1 MMYGGV
7 SLAVYINGVA
17 NELFRAV
24 RGRGVYR
31 LLKELTDSDVGVDVV
46 SGTSAGG
53 INGILLGFALSNS
66 REFGPAA
73 GVWRDGAD
81 IGALL
86 RDPSDNNFASLLD
99 SENVYQPRLEQVLHQ
114 MWATP
119 IDAPDDDA
127 TAVRELDLFVTGTD
141 YNGRLSTTL
150 DEAGHSIDVKDHRA
164 LFWLKHRNGRKEQ
177 LHPAADAA
185 GRLPAS
191 PSASSPDAG
200 ITALAT
206 LARITSCFPAAF
218 TPVVVPAK
226 TDSESEA
233 HSKLRMW
240 GRLEDAES
248 YCFID
253 GGVLDNKPFTST
265 IRTIFYRTADRPVR
279 RHVLYVE
286 PDPERFGKGRAP
298 FRVPSFT
305 ESALDSLTKL
315 PGYESI
321 ADDLRLVAE
330 HNDKVDR
337 LARIRAAV
345 AQTSGAPSSGQRELW
360 RKARLS
366 MLRDAMLRRLLGI
379 ERGERLTEEVAA
391 RAKELREHFDRQYLE
406 SVQESE
412 FLLTDFDVGFRLR
425 RLFHV
430 TYTCDDAG
438 ALAVVNHAIEF
449 LEIVRHAMEA
459 ALAAG
464 TEAKGTASPAEV
476 WKLAFRRLTVLLRL
490 DADYHPFPR
499 SRPEDGALEP
509 LSTAELESAK
519 LALDRRLALLHAEA
533 APAGD
538 NVLAISDRYEL
549 AAARAYGKSFEKAY
563 AGYEVLDHWLFPLEF
578 VAGLHERDVIRV
590 TRLSPLDAQRGLCKR
605 DLADKLCGDSLGHF
619 GAFFK
624 RSWRSNDILWG
635 RLDGACQLV
644 ETLAEREWL
653 AATLSAQRG
662 HAICGC
668 DRATPPGERSARVW
682 GWLETHAIF
691 PRAGKTIRRA
701 IAEELARLLDV
712 AFANE
717 RPAEET
723 RAALLAH
730 FETAWSRLVD
740 PIVRAAHLEILDEEL
755 PKVVED
761 AAFEQMQWNQL
772 ATRDGEVRAAPSKT
786 EERAGV
792 SFDATTLTFTANR
805 SHFDP
810 LLVALASRELATKA
824 LDKFRKGDD
833 SSALE
838 DYFRTYRV
846 GNETITDH
854 VPRVVL
860 LELAGRAALV
870 AQNCLVE
877 SFPEPEG
884 VRKHW
889 LYRVFL
895 DWPIRMFDAIGRFL
909 RYAPDARKPF
919 VVASIAYVALA
930 LVVNAVWLKTLYVED
945 GVQRQVALLLF
956 VIGPAVAGLF
966 SWLLIR
972 PFRSARPSGIGSF
985 FRWLFA
991 LAVVLLSILGTLELL
1006 DTDLTPLCSS
1016 APLSALGERCDS
1028 IARGVV
1034 LLVPIA
1040 VGMLLGAFQKPARPA
1055 TSSAPARR
1063 R

>member
-1 MMYGGV
+1 
-7 SLAVYINGVA
+7 
-17 NELFRAV
+17 
-24 RGRGVYR
+24 
-31 LLKELTDSDVGVDVV
+31 
-46 SGTSAGG
+46 
-53 INGILLGFALSNS
+53 
-66 REFGPAA
+66 
-73 GVWRDGAD
+73 
-81 IGALL
+81 
-86 RDPSDNNFASLLD
+86 
-99 SENVYQPRLEQVLHQ
+99 
-114 MWATP
+114 
-119 IDAPDDDA
+119 
-127 TAVRELDLFVTGTD
+127 
-141 YNGRLSTTL
+141 
-150 DEAGHSIDVKDHRA
+150 
-164 LFWLKHRNGRKEQ
+164 
-177 LHPAADAA
+177 
-185 GRLPAS
+185 
-191 PSASSPDAG
+191 
-200 ITALAT
+200 
-206 LARITSCFPAAF
+206 
-218 TPVVVPAK
+218 
-226 TDSESEA
+226 
-233 HSKLRMW
+233 MW
-240 GRLEDAES
+240 GRLEDREA

-286 PDPERFGKGRAP
+286 PDPERFGKGSAP

-366 MLRDAMLRRLLGI
+366 MLRDAMLRRLLGV
-379 ERGERLTEEVAA
+379 ERGERLSEEVAA
-391 RAKELREHFDRQYLE
+391 RAKELRDHFDRQYLE

-430 TYTCDDAG
+430 TYTCDDPQ
-438 ALAVVNHAIEF
+438 ALAVVNRAIEF

-464 TEAKGTASPAEV
+464 TEAKGSAPPAEV

-490 DADYHPFPR
+490 DADFRPFPR
-499 SRPEDGALEP
+499 SRPEEGALEP
-509 LSTAELESAK
+509 LSTEELEGAK
-519 LALDRRLALLHAEA
+519 LELDRRLAALHAEA

-549 AAARAYGKSFEKAY
+549 AASRAFGKSFEKAY
-563 AGYEVLDHWLFPLEF
+563 TGYEVLDHWLFPLEF

-605 DLADKLCGDSLGHF
+605 DLKDKLCGDSLGHF

-662 HAICGC
+662 RALFGC
-668 DRATPPGERSARVW
+668 ERATPTGERSARVLD
-682 GWLETHAIF
+682 WLETRAIF
-691 PRAGKTIRRA
+691 PHAGTTLRRA
-701 IAEELARLLDV
+701 IADELARLLDV

-740 PIVRAAHLEILDEEL
+740 SIVRAAHLEILDEEL

-761 AAFEQMQWNQL
+761 AAVEQMQWNQI
-772 ATRDGEVRAAPSKT
+772 ATLDGDVRAASSESEGRP
-786 EERAGV
+786 GV

-805 SHFDP
+805 RHFDP
-810 LLVALASRELATKA
+810 LLLALASRELATKA
-824 LDKFRKGDD
+824 LAKFRKRDD
-833 SSALE
+833 ATALE

-846 GNETITDH
+846 GSETVSGH

-860 LELAGRAALV
+860 LELGGRAALV

-877 SFPEPEG
+877 SFPEPEV
-884 VRKHW
+884 VRRHW
-889 LYRVFL
+889 LYRVCV

-956 VIGPAVAGLF
+956 VIGPAVAGFF

-972 PFRSARPSGIGSF
+972 PFGSARPSRTGSF

-991 LAVVLLSILGTLELL
+991 LAVVLVSILGTLELL
-1006 DTDLTPLCSS
+1006 DADLSSVCSS
-1016 APLSALGERCDS
+1016 APLSALGERCARV
-1028 IARGVV
+1028 ARGIV
-1034 LLVPIA
+1034 LLVPA
-1040 VGMLLGAFQKPARPA
+1040 VIGMLLGALFTPVRHAKRGGPVDAREVNRGVGGRGPAA
-1055 TSSAPARR
+1055 
-1063 R
+1063 

>member
-1 MMYGGV
+1 MYGGV

-24 RGRGVYR
+24 RGRGMYR
-31 LLKELTDSDVGVDVV
+31 LVKELTDSDVGVDVV

-53 INGILLGFALSNS
+53 INGILLGFALSNG

-86 RDPSDNNFASLLD
+86 RNPSDDNFASLLD

-119 IDAPDDDA
+119 VEASDDDES
-127 TAVRELDLFVTGTD
+127 AVRELDLFVTGTD

-164 LFWLKHRNGRKEQ
+164 LFWLKHRKGRKEQ
-177 LHPAADAA
+177 LHPEADAA
-185 GRLPAS
+185 GRLPVA
-191 PSASSPDAG
+191 PKKSSLDAG
-200 ITALAT
+200 VSALAT

-226 TDSESEA
+226 SDFESEA
-233 HSKLRMW
+233 YAKLRTW
-240 GRLEDAES
+240 GRLDDEQS
-248 YCFID
+248 YCFLD

-286 PDPERFGKGRAP
+286 PDPERFAKTGAP

-366 MLRDAMLRRLLGI
+366 ALRDAMLRRLLGV
-379 ERGERLTEEVAA
+379 EHGERLSEAMAA
-391 RAKELREHFDRQYLE
+391 RANELREQFDRQYLE
-406 SVQESE
+406 NVQESAY
-412 FLLTDFDVGFRLR
+412 LLNDFDVGFRLR

-438 ALAVVNHAIEF
+438 VLAVVNRAIEF
-449 LEIVRHAMEA
+449 LEIVRHAMEE
-459 ALAAG
+459 ALSTGA
-464 TEAKGTASPAEV
+464 EARGAASPADV
-476 WKLAFRRLTVLLRL
+476 WKFALRRLTVLLRL
-490 DADYHPFPR
+490 DADQHPFPR
-499 SRPEDGALEP
+499 SRPEESTREP
-509 LSTAELESAK
+509 LSAAELERTK
-519 LALDRRLALLHAEA
+519 LELDRRLAGLTAEA

-538 NVLAISDRYEL
+538 NVLAVSDRYEL
-549 AAARAYGKSFEKAY
+549 AASRAFGERFEKDY
-563 AGYEVLDHWLFPLEF
+563 AAYEVLDHWLFPLEF
-578 VAGLHERDVIRV
+578 VAGLYERDVIRV

-605 DLADKLCGDSLGHF
+605 ELADKLCGDTLGHF

-644 ETLAEREWL
+644 ETLLARDWL
-653 AATLSAQRG
+653 SLTLSAKRSRPLL
-662 HAICGC
+662 GC
-668 DRATPPGERSARVW
+668 ERTTPPAERNARVLD
-682 GWLETHAIF
+682 WLETHAIF
-691 PRAGKTIRRA
+691 PHAGKALRLE
-701 IAEELARLLDV
+701 IAAELARLVDV
-712 AFANE
+712 AFAND
-717 RPAEET
+717 RPVEET
-723 RAALLAH
+723 QAALLTH

-740 PIVRAAHLEILDEEL
+740 GIVRAAHLEILDEEL

-761 AAFEQMQWNQL
+761 AAVEQMQWNQL
-772 ATRDGEVRAAPSKT
+772 ATVSGDVRAVSNEAAGSG
-786 EERAGV
+786 GV
-792 SFDATTLTFTANR
+792 SFDATTFTFTANR
-805 SHFDP
+805 RHFDP
-810 LLVALASRELATKA
+810 LLLALASRELATKA
-824 LDKFRKGDD
+824 LAKFRKRDD

-838 DYFRTYRV
+838 EYFRGYGV
-846 GNETITDH
+846 GSETVMDH

-860 LELAGRAALV
+860 LELGSRAALV
-870 AQNCLVE
+870 LQNCLVE
-877 SFPEPEG
+877 SLPRPAE
-884 VRKHW
+884 VRRHW
-889 LYRVFL
+889 LFRLFL
-895 DWPIRMFDAIGRFL
+895 DWPLRVHDAVARFL
-909 RYAPDARKPF
+909 RYAPGARKPF
-919 VVASIAYVALA
+919 VVATIAYVALA
-930 LVVNAVWLKTLYVED
+930 LVVNVLWVKALYGDD
-945 GVQRQVALLLF
+945 GLQRQVAILLF
-956 VIGPAVAGLF
+956 VIGPAVCVLF

-972 PFRSARPSGIGSF
+972 PFRSARPSELGS
-985 FRWLFA
+985 RLGWLVA
-991 LAVVLLSILGTLELL
+991 LVVVASSIVGTLALL
-1006 DTDLTPLCSS
+1006 DADLVPVCSS
-1016 APLSALGERCDS
+1016 APLSALGERCS
-1028 IARGVV
+1028 RVARGVI
-1034 LLVPIA
+1034 LVVPVVA
-1040 VGMLLGAFQKPARPA
+1040 GVLLGALSAR
-1055 TSSAPARR
+1055 SARSARR
-1063 R
+1063 